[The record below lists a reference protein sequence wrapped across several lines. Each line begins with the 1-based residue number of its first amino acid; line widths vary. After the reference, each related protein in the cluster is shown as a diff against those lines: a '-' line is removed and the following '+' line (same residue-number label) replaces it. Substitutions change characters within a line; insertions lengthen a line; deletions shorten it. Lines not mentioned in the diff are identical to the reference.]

1 VLVVARLAGVAS
13 AQRRAQSEQE
23 RLLGRV
29 VEASEHERI
38 RIARDVSDGPIQKL
52 GTLALRLDLLA
63 NQLSTGDLAEASAST
78 RPVRDD
84 QIVLSIRDDGR
95 GFAASRFVRNP
106 ESCLGLTS
114 MDDLARSVAGTMR
127 VTSGRGAGTEV
138 RVRIPLDRPGL
149 HGSELSQ
156 VTSLG

>member
-1 VLVVARLAGVAS
+1 MLYRITREALLNVDAHSQAR
-13 AQRRAQSEQE
+13 
-23 RLLGRV
+23 RV
-29 VEASEHERI
+29 
-38 RIARDVSDGPIQKL
+38 DV
-52 GTLALRLDLLA
+52 TLSR
-63 NQLSTGDLAEASAST
+63 
-78 RPVRDD
+78 RDD